1 MCGRW
6 HLQLALSGQHQHQQ
20 QGMMHR
26 ALVHGAQGVPASI
39 GQALMAAV
47 EGLAGNVLRHPP
59 PALVLYPPAPAIAT
73 EFRPSSYSTAASVQP
88 ETQSQPTPTQGQ
100 AGLQHSPQQVPVF
113 STAQIREIRASIFG
127 EPIKRGSR
135 DGRRVLA
142 RRLKGPELASWY
154 FMPPTM
160 PGAHNEEA
168 E

>member
-6 HLQLALSGQHQHQQ
+6 HLQLALSGQHHHQQ

-26 ALVHGAQGVPASI
+26 ALVHGAQSVPASI
-39 GQALMAAV
+39 GQALTVVM

-59 PALVLYPPAPAIAT
+59 PALVLFPPAAAITT
-73 EFRPSSYSTAASVQP
+73 ELRPLSYSTAASVQP
-88 ETQSQPTPTQGQ
+88 ETQSQPTPTRAQ
-100 AGLQHSPQQVPVF
+100 AGLQQPTQQVPVF
-113 STAQIREIRASIFG
+113 SAAQIREIRASIFG

-142 RRLKGPELASWY
+142 RRLRGPELASWY